1 MTTKEDTMID
11 SFRNRLADWLQWAAD
26 ALRTGGRG
34 EER

>member
-1 MTTKEDTMID
+1 MMDTL
-11 SFRNRLADWLQWAAD
+11 RNRLADWLQWAAD